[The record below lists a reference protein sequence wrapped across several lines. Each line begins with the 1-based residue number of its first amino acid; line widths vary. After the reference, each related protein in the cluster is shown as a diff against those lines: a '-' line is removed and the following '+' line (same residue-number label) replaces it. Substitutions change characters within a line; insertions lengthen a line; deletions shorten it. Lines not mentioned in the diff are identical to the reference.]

1 MATFT
6 NKLKLSKPDYN
17 DVRDIKV
24 LNNNADLIDK
34 FAVDIEN
41 ELNNNKTLI
50 DSELE
55 TLLLETNIKGTRQV
69 ITKDSDGNISKL
81 EHKNGDTVIR
91 RDSFTYN
98 LGQIIE
104 TRELIGKNKTLR
116 LDYNLETLEV
126 VVS

>member
-34 FAVDIEN
+34 FATDIEAKIN
-41 ELNNNKTLI
+41 SNKSAL
-50 DSELE
+50 DSDLE

-69 ITKDSDGNISKL
+69 ITKDSNDNISKI
-81 EHKNGDTVIR
+81 EHKNGDTVVR
-91 RDSFTYN
+91 RDSFTHYVN
-98 LGQIIE
+98 QIIE
-104 TRELIGKNKTLR
+104 KRELVGKGKTLTF
-116 LDYNLETLEV
+116 DYNLETLEV

>member
-34 FAVDIEN
+34 FATDIEAKIN
-41 ELNNNKTLI
+41 SNKSAL
-50 DSELE
+50 DSDLE

-69 ITKDSDGNISKL
+69 ITKDSNDNISKI
-81 EHKNGDTVIR
+81 EHKNGDTVVR
-91 RDSFTYN
+91 RDSFTYYAN
-98 LGQIIE
+98 QIIE
-104 TRELIGKNKTLR
+104 VRELVGKGKTLTF
-116 LDYNLETLEV
+116 DYNLDTLEV

>member
-1 MATFT
+1 MATLT
-6 NKLKLSKPDYN
+6 SKLKLNKPDYN

-24 LNNNADLIDK
+24 LNDNADLIDK

-41 ELNNNKTLI
+41 KLNNNKTLI

-69 ITKDSDGNISKL
+69 ITKDSNGNISTL

-98 LGQIIE
+98 PGQIIE
-104 TRELIGKNKTLR
+104 TRELIGKNKTLK
-116 LDYNLETLEV
+116 LDYNLKTLEV

>member
-34 FAVDIEN
+34 FAVDVETKIN
-41 ELNNNKTLI
+41 SNKSAL
-50 DSELE
+50 DSDLE

-98 LGQIIE
+98 PGQIIE
-104 TRELIGKNKTLR
+104 TRELIGKNKTLK

>member
-1 MATFT
+1 MATLT
-6 NKLKLSKPDYN
+6 SKLKLNKPDYN

-24 LNNNADLIDK
+24 LNDNADLIDK

-41 ELNNNKTLI
+41 KLNNNKTLI

-69 ITKDSDGNISKL
+69 ITKDSNGNISTL
-81 EHKNGDTVIR
+81 EHKKSDTVIR

-98 LGQIIE
+98 PGQIIE